1 MRIVGL
7 DIGTSAVKLV
17 EIDSAFGRFEIHDHR
32 EVAVFPGQDAVSVAG
47 EALRSLPQPPN
58 RLVVSLKSSKLTAR
72 NLQLP
77 TRDRKAIQSAIA
89 FELEDELPFPI
100 ENCVIDSAILAQV
113 GQQSQVH
120 VSATL
125 RKVLAPELE
134 KLRAAGIDPDVVT
147 SDAWALRTL
156 INRVVPASG
165 QEKPLI
171 VAQIGEQSTLFYI
184 HWRGFP
190 MLGREIAW
198 GGRDLVEALSRRL
211 SVSREQAE
219 NILRNP
225 AMIEDSH
232 PEGLISLLGDALEG
246 LRREIR
252 HMDLVCKGLC
262 HEPVQRVFLSGG
274 ASGIR
279 GLSDWLEESVRLPV
293 ERLRALSSLSP
304 SGVSYAE
311 MADAKMSIAAGLAMA
326 QVGSDR
332 SICINFR
339 KGEFAR
345 VGQGRELDLA
355 ALKAPLIAAAVAG
368 SVFFVSMAVQGR
380 IYGRQLEEKDA
391 QLKKAMSAFFGSVSQ
406 SALRTYLASP
416 QSLKNSLQKELEK
429 NRELARVYGPNPRS
443 PLAYLKALSDGI
455 PRDVVVDVMRFQVG
469 AAAESGFDPK
479 KDSSVTL
486 TLLAADAKSAD
497 RLSSL
502 LVPKLLETPKGS
514 EKPSLEEVPASN
526 GKPKRF
532 RMTWTGKANFPAGGQ

>member
-1 MRIVGL
+1 
-7 DIGTSAVKLV
+7 
-17 EIDSAFGRFEIHDHR
+17 
-32 EVAVFPGQDAVSVAG
+32 
-47 EALRSLPQPPN
+47 
-58 RLVVSLKSSKLTAR
+58 
-72 NLQLP
+72 
-77 TRDRKAIQSAIA
+77 
-89 FELEDELPFPI
+89 
-100 ENCVIDSAILAQV
+100 
-113 GQQSQVH
+113 
-120 VSATL
+120 
-125 RKVLAPELE
+125 
-134 KLRAAGIDPDVVT
+134 
-147 SDAWALRTL
+147 
-156 INRVVPASG
+156 
-165 QEKPLI
+165 
-171 VAQIGEQSTLFYI
+171 
-184 HWRGFP
+184 
-190 MLGREIAW
+190 
-198 GGRDLVEALSRRL
+198 
-211 SVSREQAE
+211 
-219 NILRNP
+219 
-225 AMIEDSH
+225 
-232 PEGLISLLGDALEG
+232 
-246 LRREIR
+246 
-252 HMDLVCKGLC
+252 MDLVCKGLC

-526 GKPKRF
+526 GKSKRF

>member
-7 DIGTSAVKLV
+7 DIGASAVKLV

-32 EVAVFPGQDAVSVAG
+32 EIAVFPGQEAAAVAG

-58 RLVVSLKSSKLTAR
+58 RLVVSLKSSKLTTR

-120 VSATL
+120 VATTL
-125 RKVLAPELE
+125 RKLFAPELAR
-134 KLRAAGIDPDVVT
+134 LQAAGVDPDVVT
-147 SDAWALRTL
+147 SDSWALRTL
-156 INRVVPASG
+156 VNRVVPPTG
-165 QEKPLI
+165 QEKPLLL
-171 VAQIGEQSTLFYI
+171 AQIGDQSTLFYI

-198 GGRDLVEALSRRL
+198 GGRDLVEALSRKL
-211 SVSREQAE
+211 SLSLEQAE
-219 NILRNP
+219 NVLRNP
-225 AMIEDSH
+225 SMIEDSH
-232 PEGLISLLGDALEG
+232 PQGLIPLLGEALEG

-262 HEPVQRVFLSGG
+262 HEPVQRVYLSGG
-274 ASGIR
+274 ASAVR
-279 GLSDWLEESVRLPV
+279 GLPDWLEDSVRLPV

-311 MADAKMSIAAGLAMA
+311 MADARMSIAAGLAMS
-326 QVGSDR
+326 QVGPDR
-332 SICINFR
+332 SLCINFR

-345 VGQGRELDLA
+345 VGQGRDFDLS
-355 ALKAPLIAAAVAG
+355 ALKAPLVASAIAG
-368 SVFFVSMAVQGR
+368 TIFFISMAVQGR
-380 IYGRQLEEKDA
+380 IYGGQLEEKDA

-429 NRELARVYGPNPRS
+429 NRELARVYGPNPKS
-443 PLAYLKALSDGI
+443 PLLYLKAMSDGI
-455 PRDVVVDVMRFQVG
+455 PKDVVVDVMRFQVG
-469 AAAESGFDPK
+469 AAAEGGFDPK
-479 KDSSVTL
+479 KESTVTL
-486 TLLAADAKSAD
+486 SLLANDPKAAD
-497 RLSSL
+497 RLSAL
-502 LVPKLLETPKGS
+502 LVPKLLQPPKGS
-514 EKPSLEEVPASN
+514 EKPSVEEVPPAN
-526 GKPKRF
+526 GKPRRY
-532 RMTWTGKANFPAGGQ
+532 RMTWTGTANFPNGGQ